1 MKLPARLKVLQQELR
16 SLNLKDKE
24 TLLNWLQTQIA
35 QEEAEHTASAARPS
49 TSGRQVVQEQH
60 IGQTVYR
67 QEGVRC
73 GKLGCK
79 CAAGELHGPY
89 WYGYR
94 REGGKLR
101 SWYIGKIL
109 KIEG

>member
-1 MKLPARLKVLQQELR
+1 MRLPTRLKALQQDLR
-16 SLNLKDKE
+16 SLSLKDKK
-24 TLLNWLQTQIA
+24 TLFNWLQTQI
-35 QEEAEHTASAARPS
+35 QQGEADHIADVVPS
-49 TSGRQVVQEQH
+49 LSGREVVQEKH
-60 IGQTVYR
+60 VGQTVYR
-67 QEGVRC
+67 QESVCC
-73 GKLGCK
+73 GKSGCK